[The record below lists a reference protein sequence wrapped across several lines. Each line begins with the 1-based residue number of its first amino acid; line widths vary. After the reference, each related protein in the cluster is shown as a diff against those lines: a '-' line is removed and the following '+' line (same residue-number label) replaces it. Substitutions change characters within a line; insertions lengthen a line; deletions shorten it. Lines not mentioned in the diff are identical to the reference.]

1 MVSKESNNETSQL
14 LEIAKQA
21 AIKHLFVYY
30 KEMPPVTIKI
40 FLACISQATILKKEE
55 RFSLSNRPSIRSLA
69 SSCNLSKD
77 TVQKAI
83 QYLTERGL
91 LDEDQPT
98 LMLDKATKYFNY
110 SYLEEKITLL
120 ENDNDKDKSSEDTF
134 LEEFDKKSLITLENK
149 LDDELILL
157 YQKGVKESFTEIY
170 NRYFESVRIQICKQL
185 PEGESYD
192 LAQEVFLELMEKL
205 KTFQVNG
212 QAKFSTWIYKFT
224 KLFLANA
231 RRKIKREVQ
240 LSEDFDIEEVIRL
253 TSPQKQIT
261 PYLLTL
267 DKIHQE
273 CVLLHYYEGLSYENI
288 SVKLGID
295 KKLVRTYL
303 QTARRHIRSLLNT
316 EKNKIINDEY
326 IENKVNK
333 KLDEK
338 LDKKL
343 DNLLY
348 NKFFYSTLENKAIEV
363 KKIGGS
369 FVVCILYWNLT
380 KNYDTLDNSVV
391 EKLSSLI
398 INNIRNVEDQ
408 AFNLGEQYFAIVF
421 SNIYINNAK
430 NLIRIIMDNAK
441 EELELYLEMSCLM
454 SEYKPNK
461 SLKIMLKTLQT
472 KLQIATLYTDT
483 IFFVD

>member
-55 RFSLSNRPSIRSLA
+55 SFSLSNRPSIRSLA

-120 ENDNDKDKSSEDTF
+120 KNDSYNNKDKSDGITF
-134 LEEFDKKSLITLENK
+134 LEEFNKKNLTTLESK

-170 NRYFESVRIQICKQL
+170 TRYFESVRIQICKQL

-192 LAQEVFLELMEKL
+192 LTQEVFLELMEKL
-205 KTFQVNG
+205 KSFQVNG

-240 LSEDFDIEEVIRL
+240 LSEDFDIEQVIRL
-253 TSPQKQIT
+253 TGPQKQIT
-261 PYLLTL
+261 PYLFTL
-267 DKIHQE
+267 DKMQQE

-303 QTARRHIRSLLNT
+303 QTARRHIRSLLNP
-316 EKNKIINDEY
+316 EKNKKINNKY
-326 IENKVNK
+326 IENKVDKKTTK
-333 KLDEK
+333 KLE
-338 LDKKL
+338 
-343 DNLLY
+343 NLLY
-348 NKFFYSTLENKAIEV
+348 NKFFYSTLEKKAIEV
-363 KKIGGS
+363 EKIGGS
-369 FVVCILYWNLT
+369 FVICILYWNLT
-380 KNYDTLDNSVV
+380 KNYVGLDNSTV
-391 EKLSSLI
+391 EKLSSII
-398 INNIRNVEDQ
+398 INNIRNIEDQ
-408 AFNLGEQYFAIVF
+408 AFNLGDQYFAIVF
-421 SNIYINNAK
+421 SNMYINSVK
-430 NLIRIIMDNAK
+430 EIIRIIIDNSK
-441 EELELYLEMSCLM
+441 EELGSHLEMSCLM
-454 SEYKPNK
+454 SEYKLNK
-461 SLKIMLKTLQT
+461 SLKLILRTLQT
-472 KLQIATLYTDT
+472 KLQIATLYADT

>member
-1 MVSKESNNETSQL
+1 MISKESNKESNDETSQL

-40 FLACISQATILKKEE
+40 FLACISQATILKKEKS
-55 RFSLSNRPSIRSLA
+55 FSLSNRPSIRSLA

-77 TVQKAI
+77 TVQKAV

-110 SYLEEKITLL
+110 SYLEEKIILL
-120 ENDNDKDKSSEDTF
+120 EIDYSKDKSSEVTF
-134 LEEFDKKSLITLENK
+134 LEEFNKKNLAILENK

-170 NRYFESVRIQICKQL
+170 KRYFETIRMQICKQL

-240 LSEDFDIEEVIRL
+240 LSDDFDIEQVIRL
-253 TSPQKQIT
+253 TSPQKQIA

-267 DKIHQE
+267 DKIQQE

-303 QTARRHIRSLLNT
+303 QTARRHIRSLLNP
-316 EKNKIINDEY
+316 EKNKTINNKS
-326 IENKVNK
+326 IENKIDK
-333 KLDEK
+333 KIA
-338 LDKKL
+338 KKL

-348 NKFFYSTLENKAIEV
+348 DKFFYSTLEKKVIEIE
-363 KKIGGS
+363 KIGGS
-369 FVVCILYWNLT
+369 FVICILYWNLT
-380 KNYDTLDNSVV
+380 KNYEGLDNSVV

-398 INNIRNVEDQ
+398 INNIRSIEDQ
-408 AFNLGEQYFAIVF
+408 AFNLGDQYFAIVF
-421 SNIYINNAK
+421 SNMYINSVK
-430 NLIRIIMDNAK
+430 EIIRIIMNNSK
-441 EELELYLEMSCLM
+441 EELGSHLEMSCLM

-461 SLKIMLKTLQT
+461 SLKLILQTLQT
-472 KLQIATLYTDT
+472 KLQIATLYADT